1 MLVLWTESSIPHSE
15 KPFLRLST
23 FPGNLVVE
31 SETGS
36 VDENKV
42 SYIKSRTHLDSTHVA
57 IHLSHDASTMCDAVP
72 SYY

>member
-1 MLVLWTESSIPHSE
+1 MPVLWTESSVPHSE
-15 KPFLRLST
+15 KPFLHLST
-23 FPGNLVVE
+23 FQGNLVVE

-36 VDENKV
+36 VDGNKV
-42 SYIKSRTHLDSTHVA
+42 SYMSRTHLDSTHVA